1 MRHKSYL
8 LILYRLFTDLINVMC
23 INDTFAGY
31 SPWKF
36 PPEMVSPLSANTI
49 YSLLIKVKE
58 LPVLEA
64 KLKKKLI
71 VQIIMTWKFEYTERI
86 QDYP

>member
-1 MRHKSYL
+1 
-8 LILYRLFTDLINVMC
+8 MC

-49 YSLLIKVKE
+49 YSLFIKVKE

-64 KLKKKLI
+64 KLKKKVHSADHYDMEI
-71 VQIIMTWKFEYTERI
+71 RI
-86 QDYP
+86 Y